1 MLIYLEEHTKKI
13 LGWNQTLTK
22 EQTEAHIQE
31 VGWTA
36 EQAKWIEEDAV
47 TFPTESPGEGKKWV
61 PYYENN
67 TIVFKA
73 ENIPIQ
79 PITAEEEFRLDM
91 AETSLNQM
99 LLLLDIQLNQ
109 ELSTLT

>member
-1 MLIYLEEHTKKI
+1 MLIYFEEGTTKI
-13 LGWNQTLTK
+13 VGWNEIISQIEATK
-22 EQTEAHIQE
+22 HIQE
-31 VGWTA
+31 MGFK
-36 EQAKWIEEDAV
+36 ENKAKWIDDK
-47 TFPTESPGEGKKWV
+47 TLIFPTESPGEREKWV

-67 TIVFKA
+67 AIVFKA